1 MKDKLIMPFTEA
13 NDDPLYTHGFECG
26 RVWAIMAKKSIIGN
40 YAFHSANTE
49 QFQIMAKALDYE
61 IEIKPLDDTW
71 SVLWGKPIDTLAEA
85 LLAEDYELA
94 AKIRDKNILN
104 GPNGVNTINMK
115 ADELALLE
123 KINAMCVESLDPDHF
138 EKWEAVQSLLKENRG
153 K

>member
-1 MKDKLIMPFTEA
+1 MKNKLIMPFTEA

-26 RVWAIMAKKSIIGN
+26 RVWSLMAGKSIIDN

-61 IEIKPLDDTW
+61 IEIKPIDDTW
-71 SVLWGKPIDTLAEA
+71 SVLWGKPIYTLADA
-85 LLAEDYELA
+85 LRNEDYELA
-94 AKIRDKNILN
+94 ARLRDKNILN
-104 GPNGVNTINMK
+104 SPNGANTINMK

-123 KINAMCVESLDPDHF
+123 KVNNMCVQSLDPDHF
-138 EKWEAVQSLLKENRG
+138 SKWEAVKALLQENRG